1 MNHYLQLYNFDR
13 KLGMKDIE
21 MYVEVAALAS
31 IQKVILE

>member
-13 KLGMKDIE
+13 KLSMKDIE